1 MVAARDRQPTIS
13 KESPCAT
20 MPTGRT
26 PYPRR
31 QAGLEEG
38 RHALVSSNER
48 IFMSKKMVAIAILL
62 IAVAGGF
69 YGYQSWKA
77 AQSALPEGIASGNGR
92 VEAKQVDIAAKE
104 SLRVK
109 EILVKEGDLVE
120 KGQVLVLM
128 DTSTLESQLNEAK
141 ASFAA
146 SEERAAATNS
156 AVVRQKS
163 LAANAKVEEN
173 RQAGLLKT
181 QSTSEAEYE
190 RAKTAAE
197 ASTAAVAEAA
207 ATLRSAEQEVKVAQ
221 ANIETIQTRIDDATL
236 KAPVRGRVLYK
247 LAENGEVLGAGAKAL
262 TLVNLEDVYMEIF
275 LPGPI
280 AGKLKVGSEARLTAD
295 HTPDRCVAGVVS
307 FVSPEAQFT
316 PKQVETKSERDKLM
330 FRIKIQVP
338 EELISAYIERVK
350 TGVRGVGYVRYD
362 DKVQWPGYLAKPVGA
377 PPTLPPPDTHP
388 AASQK
393 SEETSSSSSESPAP

>member
-1 MVAARDRQPTIS
+1 M
-13 KESPCAT
+13 
-20 MPTGRT
+20 
-26 PYPRR
+26 
-31 QAGLEEG
+31 
-38 RHALVSSNER
+38 
-48 IFMSKKMVAIAILL
+48 FKKFIAIAFLL
-62 IAVAGGF
+62 VAVVGGL
-69 YGYQSWKA
+69 YAYQSWKA
-77 AQSALPEGIASGNGR
+77 SQFTLPEGIASGNGR

-109 EILVKEGDLVE
+109 EILAKEGDLVQ

-128 DTSTLESQLNEAK
+128 DTSTLESQLNQAK

-146 SEERAAATNS
+146 SEERVAAANS
-156 AVVRQKS
+156 AVIRQKS
-163 LAANAKVEEN
+163 IAANAKVEET
-173 RQAGLLKT
+173 RLAELRKT
-181 QSTSEAEYE
+181 ESVSQSEYD

-197 ASTAAVAEAA
+197 ASAATVAEAA
-207 ATLRSAEQEVKVAQ
+207 ASLRSAEQEVKVAQ

-275 LPGPI
+275 LPGPV
-280 AGKLKVGSEARLTAD
+280 ASRLKVGSEARLTAD
-295 HTPDRCVAGVVS
+295 HTPDRCVAGIVS

-338 EELISAYIERVK
+338 EDMVKAYIERVK

-362 DKVQWPGYLAKPVGA
+362 ETVQWPSFLGSPVGV
-377 PPTLPPPDTHP
+377 PPSLPPSDGNPSP
-388 AASQK
+388 
-393 SEETSSSSSESPAP
+393 SEKNEAEIQSDSTKPTSL

>member
-1 MVAARDRQPTIS
+1 
-13 KESPCAT
+13 
-20 MPTGRT
+20 
-26 PYPRR
+26 
-31 QAGLEEG
+31 
-38 RHALVSSNER
+38 
-48 IFMSKKMVAIAILL
+48 MSKKIIALAILL
-62 IAVAGGF
+62 VALVGGY
-69 YGYQSWKA
+69 YGYQAWKA
-77 AQSALPEGIASGNGR
+77 AQFALPEGIASGNGR

-109 EILVKEGDLVE
+109 EILAKEGDLVE

-128 DTSTLESQLNEAK
+128 DTSTLVSQLNEAN
-141 ASFAA
+141 ANLAA
-146 SEERAAATNS
+146 SEEKVAAANS

-163 LAANAKVEEN
+163 LAANAKIEEN
-173 RQAGLLKT
+173 RLAELLKT
-181 QSTSEAEYE
+181 QSTSEAEYD

-197 ASTAAVAEAA
+197 ASAAAVAEAA
-207 ATLRSAEQEVKVAQ
+207 ATLRSAEQQVNVAR
-221 ANIETIQTRIDDATL
+221 ATSETIQTRIDDATL
-236 KAPVRGRVLYK
+236 KAPMRGRVLYK

-280 AGKLKVGSEARLTAD
+280 ASKLKVGSEARLTAD
-295 HTPDRCVAGVVS
+295 HTPNRCVAGVVS

-350 TGVRGVGYVRYD
+350 TGVRGVGYVRYE

-388 AASQK
+388 ASSLNSA
-393 SEETSSSSSESPAP
+393 ETSSPSPESPAP

>member
-1 MVAARDRQPTIS
+1 
-13 KESPCAT
+13 
-20 MPTGRT
+20 
-26 PYPRR
+26 
-31 QAGLEEG
+31 
-38 RHALVSSNER
+38 
-48 IFMSKKMVAIAILL
+48 MSKKMIAIALL
-62 IAVAGGF
+62 ILAVAGGI
-69 YGYQSWKA
+69 YGYQAWKMA
-77 AQSALPEGIASGNGR
+77 HSALPEGIASGNGR

-120 KGQVLVLM
+120 KGQVLVHM
-128 DTSTLESQLNEAK
+128 DVSTLESQLNQAK

-146 SEERAAATNS
+146 TEERVAAANS
-156 AVVRQKS
+156 AVIRQKS
-163 LAANAKVEEN
+163 LAANAKIEEN
-173 RQAGLLKT
+173 RLAELLKT
-181 QSTSEAEYE
+181 ESASEAEYD

-197 ASTAAVAEAA
+197 ASAAAVAEAA
-207 ATLRSAEQEVKVAQ
+207 ATLRSAEQEVKGAQ
-221 ANIETIQTRIDDATL
+221 ANIETIQTRIDDAIL

-338 EELISAYIERVK
+338 EEMIKAYIERVK

-362 DKVQWPGYLAKPVGA
+362 DKVQWPGFLASPVGV
-377 PPTLPPPDTHP
+377 PPTLPPPEPTP
-388 AASQK
+388 PASQ
-393 SEETSSSSSESPAP
+393 SPEESPSPAPDSTTP

>member
-1 MVAARDRQPTIS
+1 
-13 KESPCAT
+13 
-20 MPTGRT
+20 
-26 PYPRR
+26 
-31 QAGLEEG
+31 
-38 RHALVSSNER
+38 
-48 IFMSKKMVAIAILL
+48 MSKKLVAVAVLVV
-62 IAVAGGF
+62 AVAGGLF
-69 YGYQSWKA
+69 GYQTWKA

-109 EILVKEGDLVE
+109 DILAKEGDLVQ

-146 SEERAAATNS
+146 SEERVAAANS

-163 LAANAKVEEN
+163 LAANAKIEEN
-173 RQAGLLKT
+173 RLAELLKT
-181 QSTSEAEYE
+181 QSASEAEYD

-197 ASTAAVAEAA
+197 ASAAAVAEAA

-221 ANIETIQTRIDDATL
+221 ANIATIQTRIDDATL

-295 HTPDRCVAGVVS
+295 HTPDRCVAGIVS

-338 EELISAYIERVK
+338 EEMVSAYIERVK
-350 TGVRGVGYVRYD
+350 TGVRGVGYVKYD
-362 DKVQWPGYLAKPVGA
+362 DKVQWPGYLAQPVGA
-377 PPTLPPPDTHP
+377 PPKLPPPDTHP
-388 AASQK
+388 SATEATEQSIP
-393 SEETSSSSSESPAP
+393 SSPESPAP

>member
-1 MVAARDRQPTIS
+1 
-13 KESPCAT
+13 
-20 MPTGRT
+20 
-26 PYPRR
+26 
-31 QAGLEEG
+31 
-38 RHALVSSNER
+38 
-48 IFMSKKMVAIAILL
+48 MSKKMIAFALL
-62 IAVAGGF
+62 LVAVAGGL
-69 YGYQSWKA
+69 YGYQAWKA
-77 AQSALPEGIASGNGR
+77 AQFTLPVGIASGNGR
-92 VEAKQVDIAAKE
+92 VEAKQVDIAARE

-109 EILVKEGDLVE
+109 EILAKEGDLVE
-120 KGQVLVLM
+120 KGQVIVRM

-146 SEERAAATNS
+146 SEERVAAATS
-156 AVVRQKS
+156 AVIRQKS
-163 LAANAKVEEN
+163 IAANAKIEEN
-173 RQAGLLKT
+173 RLAELLKT
-181 QSTSEAEYE
+181 QSASEAEYE

-197 ASTAAVAEAA
+197 ASAAGVGEAA
-207 ATLRSAEQEVKVAQ
+207 ASLRSAEQQVNVAK

-280 AGKLKVGSEARLTAD
+280 ASKLKVGSEARLTAD

-338 EELISAYIERVK
+338 EELVKAYIERVK

-362 DKVQWPGYLAKPVGA
+362 EKVQWPGFLGSPFGA
-377 PPTLPPPDTHP
+377 PPALPPPETNPTESKQNDQP
-388 AASQK
+388 A
-393 SEETSSSSSESPAP
+393 SSSTESASHHSTSPESSAP

>member
-1 MVAARDRQPTIS
+1 
-13 KESPCAT
+13 
-20 MPTGRT
+20 
-26 PYPRR
+26 
-31 QAGLEEG
+31 
-38 RHALVSSNER
+38 
-48 IFMSKKMVAIAILL
+48 MSKKMIAIAFLL
-62 IAVAGGF
+62 VALAGGI
-69 YGYQSWKA
+69 YGYQAWKT

-109 EILVKEGDLVE
+109 EILAKEGDLVE
-120 KGQVLVLM
+120 KGQVLVNM
-128 DTSTLESQLNEAK
+128 DVSTLESQLNQAK

-146 SEERAAATNS
+146 AEERVAAANS

-163 LAANAKVEEN
+163 LAANAKIEEK
-173 RQAGLLKT
+173 RLAELLKT
-181 QSTSEAEYE
+181 DSASEAEYD

-197 ASTAAVAEAA
+197 ASAAAVAEAA
-207 ATLRSAEQEVKVAQ
+207 ATLRSAEQEVKGAQ
-221 ANIETIQTRIDDATL
+221 ANVETIQTRIDDAIL

-330 FRIKIQVP
+330 FRVKIQVP
-338 EELISAYIERVK
+338 EEMVKAYIERVK

-362 DKVQWPGYLAKPVGA
+362 DKVQWPGFLASPVGI
-377 PPTLPPPDTHP
+377 PPTLPPTEPTTP
-388 AASQK
+388 ASQ
-393 SEETSSSSSESPAP
+393 SPEASSSPTPDSPNP